1 MVADVVRKII
11 DLEWPTRYVLEC
23 GHAVAIA
30 PDAGVADMAMP
41 GQLLDCAACGGAA
54 APRAQAL
61 IKPFKAGEAINAISL
76 NDRLGQIE
84 QLLAA
89 RGLAASLTRF
99 AADEAI
105 NARSLNQ
112 RLEELERALQ
122 GAR

>member
-1 MVADVVRKII
+1 MPAVPRKII
-11 DLEWPTRYVLEC
+11 DLEWPTRYLLEC

-41 GQLLDCAACGGAA
+41 GQELDCPECAGTA
-54 APRAQAL
+54 APQPVAL

-89 RGLAASLTRF
+89 RGLRAALTRF
-99 AADEAI
+99 AADEPI
-105 NARSLNQ
+105 NAQSLNQ
-112 RLEELERALQ
+112 RLDELERALQ